1 MIDETIERRA
11 IEWLLS
17 DDTGSSSEAMCR
29 HMIGIGRAD
38 CFLYPYDPA
47 DLGRCLRLLAKFPEW
62 IPRISEMAQYGP
74 GWAGQVEVWGY
85 LADLMTQEVGI
96 DWSKGDRAPNTF
108 AAMKMAQ
115 ANGYR
120 NDPNY
125 ACTFHADGALSS
137 ASKVQ

>member
-1 MIDETIERRA
+1 MNDSAIERRA
-11 IEWLLS
+11 IEWLFS
-17 DDTGSSSEAMCR
+17 DDTGSSSEAICS
-29 HMIGIGRAD
+29 HMLGMEPSG
-38 CFLYPYDPA
+38 YWSHPSDPA